1 MNWQE
6 ELAAR
11 AASIDGALDRY
22 LPRPDAKAAC
32 IDSALDRYLP
42 RPEAGARP
50 ISRAHPPDGHPG
62 TPRARPGIIHE
73 AMRYS
78 VFAGG
83 KRLRGAFVL
92 AAGEALGHSREPLLP
107 AAAALEMIHTY
118 SLIHDDLPAM
128 DNDDLRRG
136 KPTCHRVYGEAIA
149 ILAGDA
155 LLTLAFET
163 LSRLESAGFEPGRVL
178 AVISE
183 VAAAAGSGGLIG
195 GQTVDLESEGKKI
208 TPEQLEYIHLHKTA
222 ALFQAAV
229 RCGAILAGAGAR
241 DLQALTDFGRC
252 FGLAFQITDDI
263 LDLTGD
269 EALLGK
275 PLKSDLVKRKA
286 TYPGLFGLEQARQ
299 LAGAQVQQALQSIAC
314 LGARGAFLAGAATF
328 LLNRKS

>member
-1 MNWQE
+1 MMSWQK

-11 AASIDGALDRY
+11 AACIDAALERY
-22 LPRPDAKAAC
+22 LPV
-32 IDSALDRYLP
+32 IGHP
-42 RPEAGARP
+42 RPEGLLDRDGTAPGWRP
-50 ISRAHPPDGHPG
+50 AVV
-62 TPRARPGIIHE
+62 HE
-73 AMRYS
+73 AMHYS

-92 AAGEALGHSREPLLP
+92 AAAEALGQPWEPLL
-107 AAAALEMIHTY
+107 AAAAAMEMIHTY

-136 KPTCHRVYGEAIA
+136 KPTCHRAYGEAIA

-163 LSRLESAGFEPGRVL
+163 LCRLESSGFEPGRVL

-183 VAAAAGSGGLIG
+183 VAAAAGSGGMIG
-195 GQTVDLESEGKKI
+195 GQEADLEAEGMEI
-208 TPEQLEYIHLHKTA
+208 GSAQLEYIHLHKTG
-222 ALFQAAV
+222 ALFRAAV
-229 RCGAILAGAGAR
+229 RCGGILAGAASEE
-241 DLQALTDFGRC
+241 LQALTGFGLS

-275 PLKSDLVKRKA
+275 PLKSDLANRKA

-299 LAGAQVQQALQSIAC
+299 LAAAQVRQALLSIAC
-314 LGARGAFLAGAATF
+314 LGARGAFLAGAAKH